1 MGDLHAFLSHLFQ
14 EFFRE
19 MKAGGWRRRRPVV
32 LRVNSLVPVFILQFM
47 GNIRRKRH
55 FSKLIQDFFKNT
67 VILKPDQ
74 AVAFIYNIQ
83 DLSLQDPVSKS
94 DPGSWSR
101 FLPGFTRHSQVSFS
115 FRFRSRISIRAP
127 VSSLC
132 P

>member
-1 MGDLHAFLSHLFQ
+1 VFVILVPSTPLF
-14 EFFRE
+14 RS
-19 MKAGGWRRRRPVV
+19 GWRRRRPVV

-101 FLPGFTRHSQVSFS
+101 FLPRLHQALPGIVIFTY
-115 FRFRSRISIRAP
+115 
-127 VSSLC
+127 L
-132 P
+132 